1 MWLGRCF
8 ASLAFTSLSCP
19 SSPSHLDTPHQLP
32 RNKRAEG
39 GRKGGRELGP
49 AELTVSLRL
58 LYDRKHT
65 NVCVQEAPPHI
76 CVHKRTRCQ
85 VCADVSVRA
94 GQLWPRLVGT
104 FRPKRT
110 RVHLRVLVQIPS
122 KLTLSGESICSG
134 VFALLCCP
142 QQDGCGPACSLK
154 PGHAAMATGVYL
166 HLGVAEVARRGRRLF
181 KCAVSATRVRLC
193 AIPGRLRLQLARG
206 VSPSLPCLHL
216 ANANFCQRLCAN
228 STQAGFASAILSA
241 ARQASTLAKPRTIRA
256 CHRASSSRLARVIW
270 HEKKM
275 QDCTVGTTG
284 NKSERR
290 SVKPGCAANKAPV
303 CLAQRHP
310 VSGDV
315 NAAAAAT

>member
-1 MWLGRCF
+1 M
-8 ASLAFTSLSCP
+8 
-19 SSPSHLDTPHQLP
+19 
-32 RNKRAEG
+32 
-39 GRKGGRELGP
+39 
-49 AELTVSLRL
+49 
-58 LYDRKHT
+58 
-65 NVCVQEAPPHI
+65 
-76 CVHKRTRCQ
+76 
-85 VCADVSVRA
+85 
-94 GQLWPRLVGT
+94 GT

-110 RVHLRVLVQIPS
+110 WVLLRVLVQIPS
-122 KLTLSGESICSG
+122 KLTLSRESICSG

-142 QQDGCGPACSLK
+142 QQDGCGPVCSLK

-166 HLGVAEVARRGRRLF
+166 HPGVAEVARRGASLLQRLWTWRLF

-193 AIPGRLRLQLARG
+193 AVPARLHLQLTRG

-216 ANANFCQRLCAN
+216 AHTNFCQRLCAN
-228 STQAGFASAILSA
+228 STQAGFVSAISSA
-241 ARQASTLAKPRTIRA
+241 ARQASMLAKPRTIRA
-256 CHRASSSRLARVIW
+256 CHRASSSQLARVIW

-284 NKSERR
+284 NKLERR

-303 CLAQRHP
+303 CLAQGHP